1 MGKKLLSKNIAH
13 SINNWFCNKSQ
24 LHNQNS
30 NNEKWNRLS
39 QEETLS
45 SDHNTSVKV
54 TTLPQV
60 IKMTGTVE
68 ESMKSIVIL
77 KTIINDVIDDV
88 NDDSVGFA
96 HCISADFENIKHVS
110 RGVAT
115 IFKKKFGKPFT
126 LRWL

>member
-1 MGKKLLSKNIAH
+1 MN
-13 SINNWFCNKSQ
+13 
-24 LHNQNS
+24 
-30 NNEKWNRLS
+30 
-39 QEETLS
+39 
-45 SDHNTSVKV
+45 V

-96 HCISADFENIKHVS
+96 HCISADFENIKHMS

-115 IFKKKFGKPFT
+115 IFKKKIGKPFT
-126 LRWL
+126 LQWL